1 MVTLH
6 TLSAL
11 FWDFGFL
18 VHVNSWQYA
27 LVGSMCFSFYTARP
41 LIYVAA
47 GYNEITL
54 RHAENE
60 SFHQVDIFD
69 VYM

>member
-1 MVTLH
+1 MVTLY

-11 FWDFGFL
+11 FRDLGFL
-18 VHVNSWQYA
+18 VHVNSLQYA
-27 LVGSMCFSFYTARP
+27 LVGSMCVSFYISRP
-41 LIYVAA
+41 LIHVAA
-47 GYNEITL
+47 GNNEITL

-69 VYM
+69 VYI